1 MALLKDTR
9 ITEKKILQMRF
20 EFFNVFNHTQFVI
33 PGGLSS
39 STGNINSGTFGYVTN
54 ARDPRIGQIALKF
67 LF

>member
-1 MALLKDTR
+1 MALLKDTHISER
-9 ITEKKILQMRF
+9 KVPTASQ
-20 EFFNVFNHTQFVI
+20 FFNIFNHTQFVI

-54 ARDPRIGQIALKF
+54 ARDPRIGQVALKF